1 MKNPPCPQ
9 MANVVLV
16 AGMCMMIAAITV
28 YLIDIF
34 GIGMPLL
41 AGMALVGVGSILS
54 ILGDD

>member
-1 MKNPPCPQ
+1 MT
-9 MANVVLV
+9 NVVLV

-41 AGMALVGVGSILS
+41 AGMALVGVGGILS
-54 ILGDD
+54 VLGGD